1 MLNRNQLRPLSLPPL
16 GRSSPREAH
25 IFPVCPYHSDSTLD
39 LFCEDPCRFPI
50 CARCKQSSHKDHLS
64 TGFVEKANR
73 SNEKLEEALRLSQ
86 KKSDAVEKRLV
97 VLGKCI
103 SDIETCTRQA
113 VTEIRSRCHDLTAE
127 LSKVTNRQ
135 VMVVSDGSHKQLT
148 KFRNEARELE
158 RLNQQM
164 HNFEQNASKLLAN
177 PTSLN
182 FINQSRMLLEY
193 EYNEGSYRQEYTQNA
208 WRRPVF
214 KAPATQ
220 SPITSEDFL
229 NFMEDHVLGP
239 IDVEI
244 AADEEKVDEKDESM
258 NPKSDSE
265 SELSSPTLQHQQIHN
280 QSQIS
285 LGAYST
291 SQYSSSA
298 FSSSVDTDI
307 TNILD
312 TKSVASRKSTYVED
326 ALSSEHT
333 VAEVKKVSGVK
344 ANPRLSKTRGKIV
357 LKLDFHL
364 KGSPKGTRL
373 RKFHDVTFSDHSMW
387 LCGWT
392 RNKGRSNDIVLV
404 QLQGP
409 NYDVRCKE
417 KKSDKEAG
425 LPNFV
430 QFYGGYLLFAKKGSK
445 EDLQFEHRQKW
456 HS

>member
-1 MLNRNQLRPLSLPPL
+1 MTLKPVPDKPLL
-16 GRSSPREAH
+16 
-25 IFPVCPYHSDSTLD
+25 
-39 LFCEDPCRFPI
+39 
-50 CARCKQSSHKDHLS
+50 K
-64 TGFVEKANR
+64 
-73 SNEKLEEALRLSQ
+73 
-86 KKSDAVEKRLV
+86 
-97 VLGKCI
+97 
-103 SDIETCTRQA
+103 
-113 VTEIRSRCHDLTAE
+113 IRSRCHDLTAE

-135 VMVVSDGSHKQLT
+135 VMVVNDESNKQLT

-164 HNFEQNASKLLAN
+164 HDFEQNASKLLEK
-177 PTSLN
+177 PTSTN
-182 FINQSRMLLEY
+182 FINQSRMLLSY
-193 EYNEGSYRQEYTQNA
+193 KFNEGSYRQGYTQNT

-220 SPITSEDFL
+220 APISSEDFL
-229 NFMEDHVLGP
+229 NFMEDHVLGH
-239 IDVEI
+239 IDVDI
-244 AADEEKVDEKDESM
+244 AGDEEEAEKDGGM
-258 NPKSDSE
+258 DLKSDSE
-265 SELSSPTLQHQQIHN
+265 PELSSPSLQHQQSYN
-280 QSQIS
+280 QSQTS
-285 LGAYST
+285 LATT

-298 FSSSVDTDI
+298 FSTSMDTDI

-312 TKSVASRKSTYVED
+312 KKSVASRKSTYVED

-333 VAEVKKVSGVK
+333 VDEVNGAAGVQPK
-344 ANPRLSKTRGKIV
+344 PKLSKTGGKRV

-364 KGSPKGTRL
+364 KGSPKGTHL
-373 RKFHDVTFSDHSMW
+373 RKFHNITFSDHSMW

-392 RNKGRSNDIVLV
+392 RYKGRSNDIVLV

-445 EDLQFEHRQKW
+445 EIYSLSTDKSGTAKHGPSYVIRGRYQCAD
-456 HS
+456 HSIGAICCSNDQVYIVDQRNLEYIRVLNSRYYYIGTTFMLSFQD

>member
-1 MLNRNQLRPLSLPPL
+1 M
-16 GRSSPREAH
+16 
-25 IFPVCPYHSDSTLD
+25 
-39 LFCEDPCRFPI
+39 
-50 CARCKQSSHKDHLS
+50 
-64 TGFVEKANR
+64 GFVEKANR
-73 SNEKLEEALRLSQ
+73 SKEKLEEALLLSQ
-86 KKSDAVEKRLV
+86 KKSNAVEKRLD

-135 VMVVSDGSHKQLT
+135 VMVISDESHKQLT

-164 HNFEQNASKLLAN
+164 HDFEQNASKLLEKPAS
-177 PTSLN
+177 TN
-182 FINQSRMLLEY
+182 FINQSRMLLQY
-193 EYNEGSYRQEYTQNA
+193 EYNEGSYRQEYTQNT

-220 SPITSEDFL
+220 PVVTSEDFL
-229 NFMEDHVLGP
+229 NFMEDHVLGH

-244 AADEEKVDEKDESM
+244 AADEEEVEEKDGGMDS
-258 NPKSDSE
+258 KSDSE
-265 SELSSPTLQHQQIHN
+265 PELSSPSLQYQQSYN
-280 QSQIS
+280 QSQTS
-285 LGAYST
+285 LAT
-291 SQYSSSA
+291 SAQYSSSA
-298 FSSSVDTDI
+298 FSTSMDTDI

-312 TKSVASRKSTYVED
+312 TKSIASRKSTYVED
-326 ALSSEHT
+326 TLSSEHT
-333 VAEVKKVSGVK
+333 VDEAKEVVDVQS
-344 ANPRLSKTRGKIV
+344 NSRLSKTRGKRV
-357 LKLDFHL
+357 LKLNFHL
-364 KGSPKGTRL
+364 KRSPKGTHL
-373 RKFHDVTFSDHSMW
+373 RTFHDVTFSDHSMW

-425 LPNFV
+425 LPNFL
-430 QFYGGYLLFAKKGSK
+430 QFYGGLLAFRQKRIQR
-445 EDLQFEHRQKW
+445 DLQFEHRQKW